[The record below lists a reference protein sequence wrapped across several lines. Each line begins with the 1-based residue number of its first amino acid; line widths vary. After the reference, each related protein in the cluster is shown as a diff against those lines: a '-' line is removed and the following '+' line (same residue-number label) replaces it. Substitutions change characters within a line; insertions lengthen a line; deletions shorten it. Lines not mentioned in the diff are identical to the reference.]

1 MKNYEAIVLLMA
13 PLGTALAAF
22 DYASGWERP
31 AAVAQRA
38 AAPATRPCP
47 EPHHERDAAGACV
60 PVIAPPARAGLAA
73 R

>member
-13 PLGTALAAF
+13 PLGTGLAAF
-22 DYASGWERP
+22 DYASGWDR

-38 AAPATRPCP
+38 PASGTPPCP
-47 EPHHERDAAGACV
+47 QPHHAPDAAGACV
-60 PVIAPPARAGLAA
+60 PVISPPARSGLAA

>member
-22 DYASGWERP
+22 DYASAWDRP
-31 AAVAQRA
+31 AAGVQRA
-38 AAPATRPCP
+38 AAPTTQPCP
-47 EPHHERDAAGACV
+47 EAHHERDAAGACV
-60 PVIAPPARAGLAA
+60 PVIAPPERAGLAA